1 MGLDFKSI
9 TDQFVDYLRNEKRGG
24 LCELSISRYLLN
36 LRHFHEQAGK
46 HLIELTTYRE
56 VSDMIRGISQKR
68 DWSDKTR
75 KNAADT
81 ASVFFKWAIRFQYIE
96 KNPMELGH
104 EFSVKKSPQMDFFDW
119 NSADFKKLVY
129 CPNNSVRDNAIF
141 HTLRSAGLRASELC
155 ALRYQDPNDIDMEQ
169 RWIHVRCGKG
179 SIDRFAPFDQ
189 ECKLWLSLYLP
200 YIGQHSKRSEVFQNE
215 DFTKPLCA
223 DTLYKLVSR
232 KARRLGIKAS
242 PHVFRRS
249 LGGEMIARGAD
260 ISVVQQVL
268 GHKSAS
274 TTANYYVH
282 FKKERL
288 RDLYDHSLSRL
299 PVRDPSF
306 PVN

>member
-1 MGLDFKSI
+1 MTSDFN
-9 TDQFVDYLRNEKRGG
+9 TLMAQFVDYLRLEKRGG
-24 LCELSISRYLLN
+24 LCENSISRYLLN
-36 LRHFHEQAGK
+36 MRHFQEQSGK
-46 HLIELTTYRE
+46 HLIEMTTYRE
-56 VSDMIRGISQKR
+56 VSDTIRGVSARR
-68 DWSDKTR
+68 DWSDSTR

-81 ASVFFKWAIRFQYIE
+81 ASVFFKFAMRFQYIQ
-96 KNPMELGH
+96 KNPMEMGH

-129 CPNNSVRDNAIF
+129 CPNNSVRDCAIF

-155 ALRYQDPNDIDMEQ
+155 ALRYRDPNDIDLDQ
-169 RWIHVRCGKG
+169 RWVHIRCGKG
-179 SIDRFAPFDQ
+179 SINRYAPFDQ
-189 ECKLWLSLYLP
+189 EAKLWLSLYLP
-200 YIGQHSKRSEVFQNE
+200 YIGQHSRIPEVFQNE
-215 DFTKPLCA
+215 DFTRPLTS

-242 PHVFRRS
+242 PHAFRRS

-288 RDLYDHSLSRL
+288 RDLYDHSLARL

-306 PVN
+306 PAN